1 MSSRWAVSL
10 IVLLLAGCA
19 SSPRPLNGPTEPMES
34 VEQIIARYNAN
45 ARKVER
51 LWSSPSVFLNF
62 RDPDSG
68 KMRQEVGDGNLLFI
82 RPSRVALSAGKLSEV
97 LLLAGTNDR
106 QFWLFDLQNDKT
118 AYVGSYARLGE
129 PGTQVLPLPVR
140 PDRLPVLLGLL
151 PIDGE
156 LAYSEWHDGDL
167 LVEPKWGARRLLLD
181 PRNGLAKRIDLLD
194 EDGRSVV
201 ICELT
206 GSKHVKQ
213 VDLPADQWATMPAEA
228 KIVVVG
234 EEGSLTLKLANMTD
248 DPDKFNPKL
257 FDFDALVKAYRPKRI
272 INLDNPPPVE

>member
-1 MSSRWAVSL
+1 MSACLLVCL
-10 IVLLLAGCA
+10 FLLLIAGCTTA
-19 SSPRPLNGPTEPMES
+19 PRPLNGPTEPMVS

-45 ARKVER
+45 ARKIER
-51 LWSSPSVFLNF
+51 LWSDPSIVLSF

-68 KMRQEVGDGNLLFI
+68 KMREQVGNGNLIYI
-82 RPSRVALSAGKLSEV
+82 RPSRVALGAGKLGEMV
-97 LLLAGTNDR
+97 LLAGTNDR
-106 QFWLFDLQNDKT
+106 QFWLFDLQDDKT

-151 PIDGE
+151 PIDGG

-194 EDGRSVV
+194 HEGRSVIV
-201 ICELT
+201 CTLT
-206 GSKHVKQ
+206 GSKRVRQ
-213 VDLPADQWATMPAEA
+213 QDIPADQGALMPAEA
-228 KIVVVG
+228 HIAVVG

-248 DPDKFNPKL
+248 DPDKFKPKL
-257 FDFDALVKAYRPKRI
+257 FDFDFLVKAYKPKRVI
-272 INLDNPPPVE
+272 DLDQPASE